1 MKKLLIAI
9 CILFIGCKSEDD
21 EQNFLTTAK
30 YIVLDKTQ
38 TDTRLG
44 SSYSFYLYDG
54 SISTW
59 YSTTKELFAV
69 YKKLDTINSVV
80 LIKTIKK
87 KRKIMF
93 PRKLHIEQVDRFH
106 DGIKKLGERIEA
118 APTKDEKATLSIQY
132 FELCELWAEI
142 DNFIEYK
149 IKMHLDKIDL

>member
-30 YIVLDKTQ
+30 YIVLDKTK
-38 TDTRLG
+38 TDTRFG

-59 YSTTKELFAV
+59 YSTSKEVFAV

-80 LIKTIKK
+80 LIKTI
-87 KRKIMF
+87 
-93 PRKLHIEQVDRFH
+93 
-106 DGIKKLGERIEA
+106 
-118 APTKDEKATLSIQY
+118 TKNAK
-132 FELCELWAEI
+132 
-142 DNFIEYK
+142 
-149 IKMHLDKIDL
+149 